1 MNYIKKFLSNF
12 SLISSVKSLGNN
24 FEIILWPIMNGLA
37 FQMTSI
43 GDQTKCKRRKQRGN
57 DLGEAK
63 GWPVI
68 NSDETD
74 NTVTSDQITND
85 PTNRPG
91 PLDTQIDSN
100 SSQQRA
106 TLSSFSQLF
115 SFPAIGHAP
124 QRSITLPLISFIS
137 KTRIEFDVCHY
148 TIGSNVLICMNLN
161 ITPAQKCF
169 TQLSH
174 LNIKLI

>member
-1 MNYIKKFLSNF
+1 MNYNKDFLSNF

-63 GWPVI
+63 RWPVI

-137 KTRIEFDVCHY
+137 KPESNSTCVITRSDQTSSFAWIWILHLLK
-148 TIGSNVLICMNLN
+148 SVLPN
-161 ITPAQKCF
+161 
-169 TQLSH
+169 
-174 LNIKLI
+174 